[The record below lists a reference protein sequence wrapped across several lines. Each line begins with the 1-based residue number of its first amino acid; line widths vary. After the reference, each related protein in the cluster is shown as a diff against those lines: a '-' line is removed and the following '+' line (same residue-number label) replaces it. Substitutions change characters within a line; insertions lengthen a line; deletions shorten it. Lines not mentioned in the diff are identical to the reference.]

1 MVVRSGEVLIPGPS
15 ETSATVVGP
24 WPDLSIAQQPMDHGQ
39 RERTGVR
46 HILRLW
52 PKPHVSANSGGSWMR
67 VDALHGCKWAS
78 GFSRSRA
85 GSGSAPR
92 RLIIQTGPPWLLALA
107 DNRGPLAGG
116 WLTASG
122 VAQCFHFGLDEFSR
136 AEDGTRRSGPLAAPS
151 AVNAYE
157 SPRALPSR
165 PLPPLGA
172 ATNTK
177 PLPYGSRPRTASTR
191 PPPFH
196 LPRPTPPQ
204 PSHPIP
210 SRPSLSPPFP

>member
-1 MVVRSGEVLIPGPS
+1 
-15 ETSATVVGP
+15 
-24 WPDLSIAQQPMDHGQ
+24 MDHGH

-52 PKPHVSANSGGSWMR
+52 SKPHVSANSGGSWMR
-67 VDALHGCKWAS
+67 VGALHGCKWAS
-78 GFSRSRA
+78 GFSRPRA

-107 DNRGPLAGG
+107 DNREPPAGG

-122 VAQCFHFGLDEFSR
+122 VAQCFHSGLDGFSR

-177 PLPYGSRPRTASTR
+177 PLPYGSRPRTASNPSASL
-191 PPPFH
+191 PPP
-196 LPRPTPPQ
+196 TADAPPAIS
-204 PSHPIP
+204 SHPV
-210 SRPSLSPPFP
+210 PPFAVAAFPITTIILAPTGLCKF